1 MQEMQVWFLSWEDPL
16 EEEMATHTRI
26 LTWKIP
32 RTEEPGGLQS
42 MGSQNSQIW
51 LSNLTTVTVLP
62 QLCLVTAASQLAF
75 LIPPSLLPNMTL
87 TSLDIELSHLLQIKN
102 SHYWSLTCI
111 MAGLAF
117 LTHFQQLFPSTHNLI
132 FCYCPA
138 STGQV
143 DVASINL
150 GFLKTADTQC
160 LLFTVQC
167 PRHLEII
174 PLPSSLFLLFL
185 REKNNLYYWSWS
197 HPLRPCHMQIS
208 LSCHQWIEFNHSL
221 FF

>member
-1 MQEMQVWFLSWEDPL
+1 
-16 EEEMATHTRI
+16 
-26 LTWKIP
+26 
-32 RTEEPGGLQS
+32 
-42 MGSQNSQIW
+42 
-51 LSNLTTVTVLP
+51 
-62 QLCLVTAASQLAF
+62 
-75 LIPPSLLPNMTL
+75 
-87 TSLDIELSHLLQIKN
+87 
-102 SHYWSLTCI
+102 
-111 MAGLAF
+111 MAGLNS
-117 LTHFQQLFPSTHNLI
+117 LTHFQPLFPSTHNLI

-150 GFLKTADTQC
+150 GFLKMADTQC
-160 LLFTVQC
+160 LFLIIQL

-185 REKNNLYYWSWS
+185 REKNNIYYRSWS

-221 FF
+221 IFFLTGCLYHAVSCCPKRPNPLLPSSPIHYWKWRGGGILNSPNIIV